1 MRRSSKEP
9 VIIHKPLPQPVVN
22 KVLKIERSKIDDC
35 LLSIENVEGSNILHP
50 CNVTYSSDMLIKSH
64 EKFIPLHKNL
74 VLTMRRCKNC
84 STVVLQWFYSGP
96 LLGSTVVLRWFYSG
110 PIQWF
115 YSGSTMV
122 LRWFYKIS
130 VYDCCHKS
138 FSIITH

>member
-74 VLTMRRCKNC
+74 VLTIPEIRALLDK
-84 STVVLQWFYSGP
+84 STETMPTLVFNQFDAEHLLVYFKSYYRIVFFNFYQ
-96 LLGSTVVLRWFYSG
+96 FFKM
-110 PIQWF
+110 Q
-115 YSGSTMV
+115 
-122 LRWFYKIS
+122 K
-130 VYDCCHKS
+130 
-138 FSIITH
+138 